1 MEEKNSLT
9 FEERMSILTAPFK
22 EPKWRIQSRSP
33 NNKPVR
39 CNVMPYVDARMVQ
52 ERFDAAFGAENWQNT
67 YDPETGSASISVRV
81 SGEWITKSDVGVESA
96 ADKEKGKASSAFKRA
111 AVLWGVGR
119 DLYRLGIKTLNLD
132 AKGENPV
139 VENGI
144 VLKNAEAISN
154 YMNKI
159 SESVGLLYQLWNLNK
174 DKWEDS
180 DFKDLFIK
188 IKKYVE

>member
-1 MEEKNSLT
+1 MEEKNIPT
-9 FEERMSILTAPFK
+9 FEERMAILTAPFK

-33 NNKPVR
+33 KGKPTR

-52 ERFDAAFGAENWQNT
+52 ERFDAAFGADNWQNT

-81 SGEWITKSDVGVESA
+81 DGEWITKSDVGVESM

-132 AKGENPV
+132 SKGEDPI

-144 VLKNAEAISN
+144 ILKNAVAISN

>member
-1 MEEKNSLT
+1 MEEKT
-9 FEERMSILTAPFK
+9 FEERMAILTAPFK

-33 NNKPVR
+33 KNKPVR

-52 ERFDAAFGAENWQNT
+52 ERFDAAFGADNWQNT

-81 SGEWITKSDVGVESA
+81 DGEWITKSDVGVESM

-144 VLKNAEAISN
+144 ILKNAVAISN